1 MAEDKHCLLMPRPCA
16 PTNLSNKQLRR
27 YLLLAAG
34 VVAVEAPAGTTPA
47 VLIVEKMGYQGKG
60 ALDYI
65 ANITISSSK

>member
-1 MAEDKHCLLMPRPCA
+1 VWLVPHA
-16 PTNLSNKQLRR
+16 LSSLSDKQLRH

-65 ANITISSSK
+65 ATITVSSSK